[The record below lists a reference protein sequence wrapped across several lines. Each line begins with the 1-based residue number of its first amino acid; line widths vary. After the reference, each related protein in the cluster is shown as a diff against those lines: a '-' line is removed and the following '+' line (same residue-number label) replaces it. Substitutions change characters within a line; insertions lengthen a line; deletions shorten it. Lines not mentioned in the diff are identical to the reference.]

1 MAYKR
6 HRLLAM
12 AAAAAVAWS
21 AAAQAQDSIKIGGL
35 ATLEGAFT
43 VLGEDSM
50 RGLELALQEHNYTAG
65 GKKIELIKGSSDA
78 SPDSAIRAARKLVE
92 QDGVPILIGP
102 LSGSEGLAVKDYAKE
117 HPNVTFVNGTSAAQD
132 TTLRDP
138 APNFFRFS
146 TDGAQW
152 MAGLGEYVF
161 NEKGYKRVVT
171 VAEDY
176 SFPYTQVLGFM
187 LPFCELGGK
196 VVDKY
201 WVPIGNKD
209 YSSIIAAI
217 PTDIDAIYVA
227 LGGADAVNFLTQY
240 EQAGGEAPLIGGSI
254 TVDQT
259 VLGSKGRQRNYVV
272 GTPAAG
278 PIADTWDD
286 PRWKEFVAAYK
297 AAFPDGFPSPSLF
310 AHGYYIN
317 TKAVLLALDKIN
329 GDLSDGGAKLRE
341 TLVSLEFET
350 PTGMVKLDENRQ
362 AIADIF
368 LTEVI
373 EGPDGN
379 LLNEVVKVIP
389 AVDQAM
395 GMPRDQFLALGP
407 VSRENPECRE

>member
-6 HRLLAM
+6 HALLAM
-12 AAAAAVAWS
+12 AAAAGVAWG
-21 AAAQAQDSIKIGGL
+21 AAAQAQDSIKLGAL

-43 VLGEDSM
+43 VLGEDGM
-50 RGLELALQEHNYTAG
+50 RGVELALQERDYMAG
-65 GKKIELIKGSSDA
+65 GKKIELITGSSDA

-92 QDGVPILIGP
+92 QDGVPILVGP

-117 HPNVTFVNGTSAAQD
+117 HPDVTFVNGTSAAQD

-138 APNFFRFS
+138 AANFFRFS

-152 MAGLGEYVF
+152 MAGLGEYVY
-161 NEKGYKRVVT
+161 NDKGFRRVV
-171 VAEDY
+171 VIAEDY

-196 VVDKY
+196 VVDKF

-209 YSSIIAAI
+209 FSSIIAGI
-217 PTDIDAIYVA
+217 PSDIDAIYVA

-259 VLGSKGRQRNYVV
+259 VLGSKGKQRGYVV

-286 PRWKEFVAAYK
+286 PRWKDFVAAYK

-317 TKAVLLALDKIN
+317 TKAVLLALDAID

-341 TLVSLEFET
+341 TLASLEFET
-350 PTGMVKLDENRQ
+350 PTGMVKLDENRNGV
-362 AIADIF
+362 ADIF

-379 LLNEVVKVIP
+379 LVNQVVKVIP

-395 GMPRDQFLALGP
+395 GMPRDEFLALGP

>member
-1 MAYKR
+1 
-6 HRLLAM
+6 M
-12 AAAAAVAWS
+12 AAAAGVAWG
-21 AAAQAQDSIKIGGL
+21 AAAQAQDSIKLGAL

-43 VLGEDSM
+43 VLGEDGM
-50 RGLELALQEHNYTAG
+50 RGVELALQERDYMAG
-65 GKKIELIKGSSDA
+65 GKKIELITGSSDA

-92 QDGVPILIGP
+92 QDGVPILVGP

-117 HPNVTFVNGTSAAQD
+117 HPDVTFVNGTSAAQD

-138 APNFFRFS
+138 AANFFRFS

-152 MAGLGEYVF
+152 MAGLGEYVY
-161 NEKGYKRVVT
+161 NDKGFRRVV
-171 VAEDY
+171 VIAEDY

-196 VVDKY
+196 VVDKF

-209 YSSIIAAI
+209 YSSIIAGI
-217 PTDIDAIYVA
+217 PSDIDAIYVA

-259 VLGSKGRQRNYVV
+259 VLGSKGKQRGYVV

-286 PRWKEFVAAYK
+286 PRWKDFVAAYK

-317 TKAVLLALDKIN
+317 TKAVLLALDAID

-341 TLVSLEFET
+341 TLASLEFET
-350 PTGMVKLDENRQ
+350 PTGMVKLDENRNGV
-362 AIADIF
+362 ADIF

-379 LLNEVVKVIP
+379 LVNEVVKVIP